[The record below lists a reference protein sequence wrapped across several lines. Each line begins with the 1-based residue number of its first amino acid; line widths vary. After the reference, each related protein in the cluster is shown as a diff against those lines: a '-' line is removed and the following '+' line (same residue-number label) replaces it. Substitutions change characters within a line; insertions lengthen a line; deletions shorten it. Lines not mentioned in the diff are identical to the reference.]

1 MHFSTHLSF
10 FPPPAS
16 HIDCKGGNK
25 RYDKNKPF
33 YIKTHY
39 WTQFFPTNHQKLR
52 IFIFTKS
59 YFHALLFSFLTAHV
73 PIIAVYSREVKPF
86 SSREQAFFITSVS
99 TFYHES
105 KRREWESVVGKLV
118 VWQIKTQFAAPH
130 FRPLFVESRSSDL
143 LKEQPSNLLGFESH
157 NSELEWTIHQS
168 CPAKN

>member
-1 MHFSTHLSF
+1 MRTSQTLSSI
-10 FPPPAS
+10 S
-16 HIDCKGGNK
+16 HIDCIRDDK

-39 WTQFFPTNHQKLR
+39 FTHFFQTNHQKLC

-73 PIIAVYSREVKPF
+73 PIIAAYSREVKPF

-118 VWQIKTQFAAPH
+118 VWQI
-130 FRPLFVESRSSDL
+130 
-143 LKEQPSNLLGFESH
+143 
-157 NSELEWTIHQS
+157 
-168 CPAKN
+168 